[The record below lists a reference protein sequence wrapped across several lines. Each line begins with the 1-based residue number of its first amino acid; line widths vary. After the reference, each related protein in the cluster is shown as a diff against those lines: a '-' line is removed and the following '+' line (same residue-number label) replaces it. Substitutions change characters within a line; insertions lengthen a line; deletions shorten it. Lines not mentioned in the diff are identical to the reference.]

1 MVQTKERR
9 EAMFTKV
16 KNAKG
21 FTLIELMV
29 VIAIIGII
37 IAVAIPYYQGYKR
50 TSCDQSAQRDLDHL
64 QKAFEKLDRELG
76 YLTPKRALADNILI
90 PLNDALLG
98 SVVGY
103 YGWGGTSSKCDV
115 RCRYLATVPSP
126 NGDQPGYQC
135 SALLGDQPTTTA
147 TQRYAHQKLIMGG
160 APSNDTVIVDNVTT
174 WDPGVY
180 TTVISTS
187 VVGVTVQ

>member
-1 MVQTKERR
+1 
-9 EAMFTKV
+9 MFTKV

-50 TSCDQSAQRDLDHL
+50 TSCDQSAQRDLDQL

-76 YLTPKRALADNILI
+76 YLTPKRALDDGLI
-90 PLNDALLG
+90 PLGDTLLG

-103 YGWGGTSSKCDV
+103 YGWGGTSTKCDV
-115 RCRYLATVPSP
+115 RCRYLAAVPTQ
-126 NGDQPGYQC
+126 GGATAQGYQC
-135 SALLGDQPTTTA
+135 SSVLGDRPTATA
-147 TQRYAHQKLIMGG
+147 TQRYAHQKMLMGG
-160 APSNDTVIVDNVTT
+160 TPLNDTVIVDDPVAWT
-174 WDPGVY
+174 PGVFF
-180 TTVISTS
+180 TPITTS